1 MMTEEHDTKCW
12 VLLSVGSLGLHAHEA
27 GLGVRKDVLKKALTK
42 LSPEGPAG
50 VCTMVGMTSP

>member
-1 MMTEEHDTKCW
+1 MTP
-12 VLLSVGSLGLHAHEA
+12 SVGSLGLHAHEA

-42 LSPEGPAG
+42 LSPAGPAG